1 MSKIKMVFWLL
12 VVGLIA
18 VVFFQNPEPFMAK
31 QSLRLFKYQSPQLYA
46 AVFFLAFFVAGFLVA
61 YIYTLPER
69 YRLKK
74 AVKHLTAAQVQAN
87 VPVGPAPL
95 PEARDNEQSAPEA
108 RDNEK
113 SADDAEPD
121 PEKPV

>member
-12 VVGLIA
+12 VAGLIA

-31 QSLRLFKYQSPQLYA
+31 QSMRLFKYQTPQLQA
-46 AVFFLAFFVAGFLVA
+46 AVYFLAFFVAGFLVA
-61 YIYTLPER
+61 YVYTLPER

-74 AVKHLTAAQVQAN
+74 AIKHLTAQVHADA
-87 VPVGPAPL
+87 PVEPAPL
-95 PEARDNEQSAPEA
+95 PEAKDH
-108 RDNEK
+108 EK
-113 SADDAEPD
+113 SVDDAEPG